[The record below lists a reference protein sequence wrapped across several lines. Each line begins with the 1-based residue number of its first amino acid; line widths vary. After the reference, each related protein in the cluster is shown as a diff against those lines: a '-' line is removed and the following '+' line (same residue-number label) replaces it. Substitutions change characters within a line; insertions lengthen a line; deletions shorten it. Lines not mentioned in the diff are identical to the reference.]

1 MLKKTGG
8 PLFPGRLSLLLQCP
22 LTRVTAWALPSV
34 PGHRGPVQGAWGHK
48 RGRRAS
54 AAGGRAGGTRAAGG
68 RAGGTRGG
76 WGPGALGAAPCRAP
90 PWPAR
95 VAMGTGCVWFWEPR
109 VCAVFPHAKGA
120 PVQHALR
127 CSVLGSRST
136 DGHVSG
142 PGIPFPAEPCCR
154 LSPGPDAGGS
164 VPSAP
169 HLTWHRPPARR
180 WNSHTRQSPRAA
192 FQKMP
197 RAPGPASPGQHVAP
211 ACLKAAVPP
220 RGV

>member
-8 PLFPGRLSLLLQCP
+8 LFSRGDSLFSFSALSPASPCGHCPRCLAIGDPCRAPGGINGD
-22 LTRVTAWALPSV
+22 AE
-34 PGHRGPVQGAWGHK
+34 PVQQGAGQVAL
-48 RGRRAS
+48 G
-54 AAGGRAGGTRAAGG
+54 AG
-68 RAGGTRGG
+68 
-76 WGPGALGAAPCRAP
+76 GALGPSAPRRTRHAEPPCRAP

-154 LSPGPDAGGS
+154 LSLGPDAGGS